1 MEYKCLICNKN
12 YKSYQSIWNHNN
24 KFHKNENITITKTDN
39 NINKAFICK
48 HCNKT
53 FTTNYRL
60 NTHIKKSCKVYN
72 SKTTTLENE
81 VSQLKND
88 IDKLK
93 IIAMDH
99 INKNLINNTN
109 ENLSDTLLSLKNNK
123 ILTISKNVNSE
134 LLFEIIQMLGYV
146 LIKYYSE
153 LDTNDGFIGT
163 VSINLSSNSDSKNE
177 YIPVKY
183 QVTKTNEESD
193 IDL

>member
-1 MEYKCLICNKN
+1 MVIIFAN
-12 YKSYQSIWNHNN
+12 
-24 KFHKNENITITKTDN
+24 
-39 NINKAFICK
+39 
-48 HCNKT
+48 
-53 FTTNYRL
+53 FTTNYKL

-163 VSINLSSNSDSKNE
+163 VSINLSSTSDSKNE